1 MNDKQLQDVGEKI
14 VKRGRGRPVGTGGNE
29 RPDRSESLQVHT
41 DPGDNTKYISFALL
55 LRALPKVDMNSVED
69 VSERITKY
77 FELCAEYDMKPG
89 MAGLAAAFGYDRKSL
104 WEYTNGRMAKN
115 QEVSDTIKK
124 AAQSLDLIMESYMQ
138 NGKINPIS
146 GIFLMKNNLNYSDK
160 QEVVVTAQSPLG
172 DTKDTKALEE
182 KYGESVADE

>member
-1 MNDKQLQDVGEKI
+1 MNDKELKDVGEKI

-29 RPDRSESLQVHT
+29 RPDKTAQT
-41 DPGDNTKYISFALL
+41 DPGDNTKYITFALV
-55 LRALPKVDMNSVED
+55 LRALPKVNMNSVEE
-69 VSERITKY
+69 VAQRITDY
-77 FELCAEYDMKPG
+77 FQLCADYDMKPG
-89 MAGLAAAFGYDRKSL
+89 MAGLASAFGYDRRSL
-104 WEYTNGRMAKN
+104 WEYINGKQAKN
-115 QEVSDTIKK
+115 KDVSDTLKK
-124 AAQSLDLIMESYMQ
+124 ASQSLDLIMESYMQ

-182 KYGESVADE
+182 KYGESVADD